1 MADNAWSHRRVA
13 IRPDQIP
20 FLRRI
25 ADGLETNNLSTVVN
39 HILDNYK
46 FVLIQQQQQHQTTAI
61 VAPQPQTTSDVIEQ
75 TDNTEDIEFS
85 NFIG

>member
-1 MADNAWSHRRVA
+1 MAENAWEHRRVA

-46 FVLIQQQQQHQTTAI
+46 FVLIQQQQQVTTI

-85 NFIG
+85 DFIG